1 MATNCPK
8 CELACEPTQKIF
20 KCALCQKQ
28 FHSTCAGINVKTFD
42 VLSKLK
48 SVCWF
53 CDACDGVNLI
63 EELRQFRDFRS
74 QHAKLSQEMNSQSN
88 RIQKL
93 EEKINEFPSNWQAQ
107 QSFQNV
113 TRSDVAAIFRD
124 QAEIEKRK
132 NNVCVFGLPV
142 SNGGDDKQSFVRI
155 CKDQLGIQAEDLS
168 ENITEVLRVGRDSEH
183 GNPNYAPTRPRP
195 VIVKLASFSL
205 KSQIMKNA
213 AKLKNYRPE
222 NSNLK
227 VFISNDLTRE
237 QQIQSKNLRAEL
249 ARRRGLGESV
259 TIRRGSIVEVE
270 SYNSLSP
277 SHSLPINQSQPSVD
291 ERLDTDSRPSVS
303 RNLRPRQ

>member
-8 CELACEPTQKIF
+8 CEIACESTQKIF

-28 FHSTCAGINVKTFD
+28 FHSSCAGINVKTFD
-42 VLSKLK
+42 ILSKLK

-63 EELRQFRDFRS
+63 EELREFRDFRS
-74 QHAKLSQEMNSQSN
+74 QHAKLSQEMNLQSN
-88 RIQKL
+88 RIQML
-93 EEKINEFPSNWQAQ
+93 EEKMNESPSNLQAQ
-107 QSFQNV
+107 QSSQNL
-113 TRSDVAAIFRD
+113 TRTDVAAIFRD

-132 NNVCVFGLPV
+132 NNLCIFGLPV
-142 SNGGDDKQSFVRI
+142 SNGGDDKHSFVRI

-168 ENITEVLRVGRDSEH
+168 DNITEVLRVGRDSEH
-183 GNPNYAPTRPRP
+183 ENANYAPTRPRP

-205 KSQIMKNA
+205 KSQILKNA
-213 AKLKNYRPE
+213 VKLKNYRPE

-237 QQIQSKNLRAEL
+237 QQIESKKLRAEL

-259 TIRRGSIVEVE
+259 TIRRGNIVQVE
-270 SYNSLSP
+270 SYHSLSP

-291 ERLDTDSRPSVS
+291 ESHEAGSRLSGS